1 MNNTSPFAT
10 PAEAV
15 ARLESCRLFEG
26 SPKEFWPRFAQTCAE
41 LVQAPA
47 AAIVVRV
54 GEGWRLAAGWPT
66 AREFPLPLA
75 GPVFGPL
82 AERAL
87 AEGLAAAATNATGGP
102 GLLLVT
108 LSTGDG
114 GETCLLAV
122 ALARTSRDEIVAAGS
137 LLRLAA
143 DTPLLYQRQRLL
155 EKTKREVE
163 HFAQAL
169 EILAA
174 TNAHTRFLA
183 VAMSLVNELASR
195 FHATRVALGWTDGAY
210 VRTQAISGTD
220 RFEKR
225 MTIVQRLEAAMEESR
240 DQDEEIVWPAL
251 AESTAITRD
260 HAAYAEMERVPY
272 LLSVPVRIEG
282 EARGVL
288 TLERSETA
296 FGEYDALA
304 LRVIADQI
312 SRRLDEL
319 RKQDRWFG
327 RRWAVAFRTWCAGF
341 LGPKQTWLKVGAI
354 TGAVLLAVAVFVPFA
369 YRVDGSFIVRAD
381 ALLHLPAPFEG
392 YIAEVDVRPGDLVKK
407 GDLLVKLDTSD
418 LLVQL
423 AAAQAELQRHASEAD
438 KAEADRQ
445 LAELRVA
452 RAQQAESQARV
463 DLVRYRL
470 SRAEMRA
477 PFDGVVIEGDLREKI
492 GAPVKTGDI
501 LLKVSQLKG
510 LYVEMRVLER
520 DIDLIQNS
528 RTADIAFAS
537 QPEDTFKVKIDRI
550 EPSAMPDRDGNF
562 FLVRG
567 QLDERADWFRPG
579 MSGVAKIEAGRHS
592 LLWMATH
599 RLVDFM
605 RLKLWW

>member
-26 SPKEFWPRFAQTCAE
+26 PPKEFWPRFAQTCAE

-47 AAIVVRV
+47 AAVLVRV
-54 GEGWRLAAGWPT
+54 GEGFRLAAGWPS

-75 GPVFGPL
+75 GPVFAPL

-87 AEGLAAAATNATGGP
+87 AEGLAAAATNATGGL
-102 GLLLVT
+102 GLLLVA
-108 LSTGDG
+108 LATGEG
-114 GETCLLAV
+114 AETCLLAV
-122 ALARTSRDEIVAAGS
+122 ALARTAREEVIAAGS

-143 DTPLLYQRQRLL
+143 DTPLLYQRQRQL

-174 TNAHTRFLA
+174 TNTHTRFLA
-183 VAMSLVNELASR
+183 VAMSLVNELAAR
-195 FHATRVALGWTDGAY
+195 FKATRVSLGWIDGAY
-210 VRTQAISGTD
+210 VRVQAISGTD

-225 MTIVQRLEAAMEESR
+225 MTIVQRLEAAMEEAR
-240 DQDEEIVWPAL
+240 DQDEEIVWPPL
-251 AESTAITRD
+251 TESTAITRD
-260 HAAYAEMERVPY
+260 HAAYAEAERVPH
-272 LLSVPVRIEG
+272 LLSSPVRVDG
-282 EARGVL
+282 EPRGVIL
-288 TLERSETA
+288 LERNESA

-304 LRVIADQI
+304 LRVIADQVA
-312 SRRLDEL
+312 RRLDEL

-327 RRWAVAFRTWCAGF
+327 ARWAAAFRTWCAGF

-354 TGAVLLAVAVFVPFA
+354 AGALLLAIATFVPFP
-369 YRVDGSFIVRAD
+369 YRVDATFIVRAA
-381 ALLHLPAPFEG
+381 ALQHMPAPFDG
-392 YIAEVDVRPGDLVKK
+392 YVAEVAARPGDFVKQ

-423 AAAQAELQRHASEAD
+423 AAAQAELQRHASEAE

-470 SRAEMRA
+470 ARAEMRA
-477 PFDGVVIEGDLREKI
+477 PFDGVVVEGDLREKI

-501 LLKVSQLKG
+501 LMKVSQLKG
-510 LYVEMRVLER
+510 LYVEMRVPER
-520 DIDLIQNS
+520 DIDLIERS
-528 RTADIAFAS
+528 KTADIAFAS
-537 QPEDTFKVKIDRI
+537 RPEDTFKVDVARI
-550 EPSAMPDRDGNF
+550 EPSALPDREGNF
-562 FLVRG
+562 FIVRG
-567 QLDERADWFRPG
+567 TLEQREEWFRPG
-579 MSGVAKIEAGRHS
+579 MSGVAKIEAGHRS

-599 RLVDFM
+599 RLIDFL

>member
-1 MNNTSPFAT
+1 M
-10 PAEAV
+10 
-15 ARLESCRLFEG
+15 FEG

-47 AAIVVRV
+47 AAVLVRV
-54 GEGWRLAAGWPT
+54 GEGFRLAAGWPST
-66 AREFPLPLA
+66 REFPLPLA
-75 GPVFGPL
+75 GPVFTPL

-87 AEGLAAAATNATGGP
+87 AEGLAAAATNATGGY
-102 GLLLVT
+102 GLLLVA
-108 LSTGDG
+108 LSTGEG
-114 GETCLLAV
+114 AETCLLAV
-122 ALARTSRDEIVAAGS
+122 ALARTAREEVVAAGS
-137 LLRLAA
+137 ILRLAA
-143 DTPLLYQRQRLL
+143 DTPLLYQRQRQL

-174 TNAHTRFLA
+174 TNAHVRFLA

-195 FHATRVALGWTDGAY
+195 FKATRVSLGWTEGAY
-210 VRTQAISGTD
+210 VRVQAISGTD

-225 MTIVQRLEAAMEESR
+225 MTIVQRLEAAMEEAR

-251 AESTAITRD
+251 VESTAITRD
-260 HAAYAEMERVPY
+260 HAAYAEAERVPY
-272 LLSVPVRIEG
+272 LVSVPVRVEG

-288 TLERSETA
+288 TLERSAEA

-312 SRRLDEL
+312 ARRLDEL

-327 RRWAVAFRTWCAGF
+327 ARWAAAFRTWCAGF

-354 TGAVLLAVAVFVPFA
+354 AGAVLLAVATFVPFP
-369 YRVDGSFIVRAD
+369 YRVDGTFIVRAM
-381 ALLHLPAPFEG
+381 ALQHLPAPFDG
-392 YIAEVDVRPGDLVKK
+392 YISEVAVRPGDLVKE

-418 LLVQL
+418 LVVQL
-423 AAAQAELQRHASEAD
+423 AAAQAELQRHASEAE

-470 SRAEMRA
+470 ARAEMRA
-477 PFDGVVIEGDLREKI
+477 PFAGVVVEGDLREKI

-510 LYVEMRVLER
+510 LYVEMRVPER
-520 DIDLIQNS
+520 DIDLIQHS
-528 RTADIAFAS
+528 QVADVAFAS
-537 QPEDTFKVKIDRI
+537 RPEDTFKVKVERI
-550 EPSAMPDRDGNF
+550 EPSALPDREGNF
-562 FLVRG
+562 FIVRG
-567 QLDERADWFRPG
+567 QLDQRAEWFRPG
-579 MSGVAKIEAGRHS
+579 MSGVAKIEAGHRS

-599 RLVDFM
+599 RLIDFL